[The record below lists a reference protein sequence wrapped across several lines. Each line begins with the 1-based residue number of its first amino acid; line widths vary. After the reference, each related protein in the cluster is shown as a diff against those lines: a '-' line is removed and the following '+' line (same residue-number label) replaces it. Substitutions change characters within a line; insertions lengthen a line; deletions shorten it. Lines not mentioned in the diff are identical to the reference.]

1 MKKLAL
7 VLTLVTFPAFAQQQ
21 QQQSFDELQAQY
33 LTETGQLRQLLGQSQ
48 MQIIQLRRENEA
60 LKAKGEKQPEAKK

>member
-60 LKAKGEKQPEAKK
+60 LKAKGETKPEPKK